1 MKIKKSNSFLA
12 PFIVLIVIFCVLEL
26 IVRTLK
32 IPRTVLPAPSSIMI
46 ALVTNFRMDIWPHL
60 LWTLRI
66 IGLGLLIGIPIGLLL
81 AAIFSQFS
89 ILISAT
95 TPLILI
101 LVTTPLIT
109 IVPLFMLW
117 VGFNPGLRFIIVVI
131 QVVPIVLLNT
141 LTGFR
146 KVPRK
151 YIELAKGYS
160 ASKLQTFIK
169 IIFPNSLPQVFIGIK
184 LGCIFSTIA
193 TISTEFVGGKVGLGY
208 RVVYFSS
215 MLETELVY
223 AVIICIGL
231 LGFTLYILASMLE
244 RRIVTWVI

>member
-1 MKIKKSNSFLA
+1 MKVKKSNSFLA
-12 PFIVLIVIFCVLEL
+12 PFIVLVVIVCVLEL
-26 IVRTLK
+26 LVRLLK
-32 IPRTVLPAPSSIMI
+32 ISPTVLPTPSSIAV
-46 ALVTNFRMDIWPHL
+46 ALFVNFRQDILPHL

-66 IGLGLLIGIPIGLLL
+66 IGLGLVIGIPVGLLL
-81 AAIFSQFS
+81 AAIFSQFD
-89 ILISAT
+89 ILIAAT

-117 VGFNPGLRFIIVVI
+117 VGFNPGLRFIIIVI

-141 LTGFR
+141 LSGFL
-146 KVPRK
+146 KVPKK
-151 YIELAKGYS
+151 YIELSKGYG
-160 ASKLQTFIK
+160 ATKFQTFMK
-169 IIFPNSLPQVFIGIK
+169 VIFPNALPQVFTGIK

-193 TISTEFVGGKVGLGY
+193 TISTEFVGGNIGLGY

-231 LGFTLYILASMLE
+231 VGFILYQLASMLE

>member
-1 MKIKKSNSFLA
+1 MKAKRSNSFLA
-12 PFIVLIVIFCVLEL
+12 PFIVLAIVVCLLEL
-26 IVRTLK
+26 LVRILK
-32 IPRTVLPAPSSIMI
+32 IPPTVLPTPSSIAV
-46 ALVTNFRMDIWPHL
+46 ALFTNFRQDILPHF

-66 IGLGLLIGIPIGLLL
+66 IVLGLVIGIPIGLIL
-81 AAIFSQFS
+81 AAIFSQFD
-89 ILISAT
+89 ILVSAT
-95 TPLILI
+95 TPIILI

-117 VGFNPGLRFIIVVI
+117 VGFSAGLRFIIVVI

-146 KVPRK
+146 KVQGK
-151 YIELAKGYS
+151 YLELAKGYG
-160 ASKLQTFIK
+160 ASKFQTFIK
-169 IIFPNSLPQVFIGIK
+169 IVFPNALPQVFTGIK

-193 TISTEFVGGKVGLGY
+193 TISTEFVGGNVGLGY

-231 LGFTLYILASMLE
+231 LGFTLYMLASMVE
-244 RRIVTWVI
+244 RRIVTWII